1 MRRSLYWFIRI
12 LKGQKV
18 PDREIT
24 WILDSFE
31 AGDWIGTRFDDLIM
45 QCIRLG
51 WPENIPADM
60 IEEAEAL
67 LEEMRT

>member
-31 AGDWIGTRFDDLIM
+31 AGDWIGTRFDDLLTQYM
-45 QCIRLG
+45 RLG
-51 WPENIPADM
+51 WQDVPEGM

-67 LEEMRT
+67 LEEMRI

>member
-1 MRRSLYWFIRI
+1 MRKQLYWFIRI
-12 LKGQKV
+12 LEGRSV
-18 PDREIT
+18 PDQEIT
-24 WILDSFE
+24 AILDSFE

-60 IEEAEAL
+60 IEEAKAL
-67 LEEMRT
+67 LEGMRI